1 MQNSKRFLRNAC
13 HFCAPSR
20 NCKLSHHNL
29 EILCH
34 IKTQYSDWKP
44 RAFSLKIPL
53 IWFVISYK
61 FLPVTGPRCH
71 HVSKSSVIPREL

>member
-44 RAFSLKIPL
+44 RAFSLKITTNL
-53 IWFVISYK
+53 VCDFVQVPSRHWTSVSPCFQILSYS
-61 FLPVTGPRCH
+61 T
-71 HVSKSSVIPREL
+71 